1 MADFLKDVD
10 DAFTS
15 DPMINELGIIMSS
28 PPPNLILIDHKL
40 GLSCKILKPLFS
52 YAIDEFH
59 SILNDVKYGRKE
71 LSNMSVQDDILR
83 LTRAILLVKGDM
95 PMAYNLRKQLLVS
108 SLLLDVDNELLF
120 LSFLFS
126 HHPKS
131 PSSWQ
136 HRRWCLNIRNSKNK
150 CNKGEVKVTTFLSD
164 VEMNVELDLCT
175 IMSEKYPKNY
185 YSWLHRLWL
194 LQGMNIVQLES
205 ELKFSLAWLVS
216 HVSDH
221 SAASHRYQIIF
232 RIISLI
238 SKGRFNENN
247 HTDTY
252 QELKLETFVATVIN
266 DLKTDFKIKFIMN
279 DINESYNDSDKRL
292 LIKNMQCTN
301 LYYQFVFIEYV
312 LRKSEYLIL
321 HRPGEYMHLF
331 ISIFFVYNAYK
342 HIYMYIHIYICIYMY
357 IHIYIYVYTYTHI
370 CICLFQYFPCTIH
383 MYIYIYIYIYIHIH
397 MYVCMV
403 SLFHMNYGRKPSF
416 VVL

>member
-1 MADFLKDVD
+1 LPQIANIAVTAFIMADFLKDVD

-15 DPMINELGIIMSS
+15 DAMINELGIIMSS

-59 SILNDVKYGRKE
+59 SILNDVRYGRKE

-83 LTRAILLVKGDM
+83 LTRAILIVKGDM

-108 SLLLDVDNELLF
+108 GPLLDVDNELLF

-136 HRRWCLNIRNSKNK
+136 HRRWCLNIRNSNNK
-150 CNKGEVKVTTFLSD
+150 CNKGDVEVVIPFLSD
-164 VEMNVELDLCT
+164 AEMNIELDLCT

-232 RIISLI
+232 RIVSLI
-238 SKGRFNENN
+238 SNGQFNDNN
-247 HTDTY
+247 HTDIY
-252 QELKLETFVATVIN
+252 EVLKLDTFMATVIN
-266 DLKTDFKIKFIMN
+266 DLNPDCNINFKLNYIKFVN
-279 DINESYNDSDKRL
+279 DDNESNNDGHKRL
-292 LIKNMQCTN
+292 LIKSMQCKH

-331 ISIFFVYNAYK
+331 FLIFFLYDKYV
-342 HIYMYIHIYICIYMY
+342 YICL
-357 IHIYIYVYTYTHI
+357 YIYV
-370 CICLFQYFPCTIH
+370 C
-383 MYIYIYIYIYIHIH
+383 
-397 MYVCMV
+397 
-403 SLFHMNYGRKPSF
+403 KF
-416 VVL
+416 VPYE